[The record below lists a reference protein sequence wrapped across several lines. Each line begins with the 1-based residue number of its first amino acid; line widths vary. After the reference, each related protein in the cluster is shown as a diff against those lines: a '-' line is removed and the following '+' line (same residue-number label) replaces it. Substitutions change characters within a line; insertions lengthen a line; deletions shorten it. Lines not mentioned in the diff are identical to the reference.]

1 MSPHAAV
8 HVTPCH
14 PVEVLYVENGILSSF
29 NSLIV
34 SLSLLFQRPEMAE
47 YINRHSNFT
56 SIDVMRLN
64 DNTHED
70 DLHVHLH

>member
-1 MSPHAAV
+1 MAF
-8 HVTPCH
+8 
-14 PVEVLYVENGILSSF
+14 LSSF